1 MFLTTKG
8 RFEAELT
15 RIDLDKLWLQRSREN
30 LARIAHTAN
39 DPKRAPVMF
48 LSDANQGAFR
58 HSGLEVTPG
67 DLIFFKEGS
76 ADRHQSDGPCR
87 WSSMSLTPAD
97 LAVAGE
103 AIAGREL
110 TVPKATHILR
120 PAPEAMT
127 HLMALHDAA
136 GTLAKAAPGALAV
149 PETVRALE
157 QDLIRTMVV
166 CLTGHQLSQMRPQ
179 PYKRIRI
186 ISRLE
191 EYLADRKFKPV
202 YLAEMC
208 SAIGASERTLRS
220 CCHEHFGV
228 GPVRYLW
235 LRRMHLMRRA
245 LMRADPATSTVTT
258 VATDHGFWELG
269 RFSVEYRALF
279 GESPRD
285 SLRRPS
291 RESLH

>member
-8 RFEAELT
+8 QFEAELT
-15 RIDLDKLWLQRSREN
+15 RIDLDKLWMQRSSDN
-30 LARIAHTAN
+30 LARITHTAN
-39 DPKRAPVMF
+39 DPKRVPVMF
-48 LSDANQGAFR
+48 LTDANQGSFR

-67 DLIFFKEGS
+67 DLVFFERGS
-76 ADRHQSDGPCR
+76 TDRHQTSGPCR
-87 WSSMSLTPAD
+87 WGAMSLMPED
-97 LAVAGE
+97 LAAAGN

-120 PAPEAMT
+120 PPPEAMT
-127 HLMALHDAA
+127 YLMTLHEAA
-136 GTLAKAAPGALAV
+136 GTLAKTSPGTLAM
-149 PETVRALE
+149 PETVRSLE
-157 QDLIRTMVV
+157 QELIRTMVV
-166 CLTGHQLSQMRPQ
+166 CLTGHQRSRARRQ
-179 PYKRIRI
+179 PHQHARI
-186 ISRLE
+186 IARFE
-191 EYLADRKFKPV
+191 EYLANRKFKSV

-208 SAIGASERTLRS
+208 SAVGASERTLRS
-220 CCHEHFGV
+220 CCQEHFGV

-235 LRRMHLMRRA
+235 LRRMHLVRRA
-245 LMRADPATSTVTT
+245 LLQADPLTSTVTM